1 MNSDTSRLT
10 WPVGEW
16 PPQDVALWQKAKQ
29 DANPFTKKNP
39 ATEWKHDRRRKIEE
53 AYGQW
58 LAWLFKKGLL
68 DPAVR
73 PALRV
78 TEERIEQYIAQL
90 RLRVAP
96 VTLALNVCFLS
107 AMMQTLDPTTDW
119 RWLRKIGQHLKTTA
133 VPIRDKRRAVV
144 CAKDL
149 YDLGTRLMRQSE
161 VYSTRNR
168 LVVTQFRDGLII
180 AFLATIPLRLGNFS
194 SIKIGTQLVYQDGRY
209 SLIFSGAETK
219 TDRFIE
225 VEIPST
231 LAFWLER
238 YLRDYRQWL
247 VKRDKHSSA
256 VPTRA
261 LWVNCAGL
269 EMSRTAIYAQITHHT
284 RIAFG
289 HAVWPHLFRHC
300 VATSI
305 ATEDS
310 EHVHLVPDILGH
322 RTPATAERFYNQ
334 ASSLSAS
341 RTYQRVIR
349 MIRCNASVPPPE
361 EADVEESP

>member
-219 TDRFIE
+219 I
-225 VEIPST
+225 
-231 LAFWLER
+231 
-238 YLRDYRQWL
+238 
-247 VKRDKHSSA
+247 
-256 VPTRA
+256 
-261 LWVNCAGL
+261 
-269 EMSRTAIYAQITHHT
+269 AI
-284 RIAFG
+284 
-289 HAVWPHLFRHC
+289 
-300 VATSI
+300 
-305 ATEDS
+305 EDS

-322 RTPATAERFYNQ
+322 TTSATAERFYNQ